1 MRRNYRCRSTCAR
14 AGVRLAAAA
23 LACAGGAAWADQQ
36 TTQPTEEA
44 APPGGLQE
52 VVVTATRREQSLSKV
67 PISVTALTQENLDLR
82 GIKDFSEVARFTPG
96 VNFDTSGTNNIS
108 IRGIAGTGGAG
119 TTGIYIDDTPIQMRA
134 LAFSPDE
141 ALPKAFDID
150 RVEVLRGPQGTL
162 FGAGSEGGTVRYI
175 TTQPSVT
182 KTSLYSR
189 AEFAATERGDPSY
202 EAGVAAGGPLV
213 EGTLGVRL
221 TVWFRRDGGWI
232 DQLDP
237 YTLTTVE
244 FNANHEDNALAR
256 LAFLWTPNEHWSI
269 TPSIYYQDRKRH
281 NGEDYW
287 PLYSNPGTGEF
298 VNADPNARNSPDQ
311 FYLGSLKIEGD
322 VGTSARLIS
331 NTSYYHRTN
340 ETGYEGT
347 LYNLGYYQTQNAA
360 PIFCNPTLS
369 PAVCPTGSPWLV
381 PYPLLDAS
389 GLHVPGLNYRA
400 PAAINNGQQNI
411 TQEFRLQSTDANSR
425 LVWTTG
431 IFLTDNRQTYLEQIH
446 DPMLGQLTNAVF
458 GDPTFTDIFCYIDP
472 ATGNC
477 IGVNYDPAYP
487 DDAYFLKTSSKD
499 TQAALF
505 GEATYSMTE
514 RLKATVGARWSRMKY
529 TFDTLTGGPQ
539 LYAATRTGTGDIS
552 ENAFT
557 PKVSLQFQADPNDMY
572 YTTYA
577 KGFRPG
583 GANNPIPNAACPTD
597 FQNFGIDHV
606 GTDPGGSQ
614 GTFRSDSVNSFEV
627 GAKNNFNNRVR
638 LATSLYY
645 IKWNNIQQLIVPP
658 VCQISF
664 IANTGAAVAKGAD
677 LQADIAA
684 TDNLTLE
691 LALGYTDARYTEDFS
706 LSNTGLD
713 PRPLVANGD
722 AIIGASSE
730 AGGGQPT
737 APFTAAL
744 GVEYRFNLASHDAFV
759 RVDGEYQGRARWPT
773 AGLDANTSQYD
784 PAAFV
789 LPSTTFV
796 SLRGGMQFGP
806 WSVQGFVDNL
816 TDTHAL
822 TAYNYTI
829 CSNPGAGPGIA
840 CVPTTPGASR
850 LQRAY
855 TFRPSTIG
863 LTLIF
868 RQ

>member
-1 MRRNYRCRSTCAR
+1 MRRSHRYGSICAR
-14 AGVRLAAAA
+14 AGAQLIAAA
-23 LACAGGAAWADQQ
+23 LACGSAASWGDQQ
-36 TTQPTEEA
+36 PAQPTQEA
-44 APPGGLQE
+44 TPTVGLQE
-52 VVVTATRREQSLSKV
+52 VVVTATRREESLSKV

-141 ALPKAFDID
+141 ALPKSFDID

-162 FGAGSEGGTVRYI
+162 FGSGSEGGTVRYI

-182 KTSLYSR
+182 KTSIYSR
-189 AEFAATERGDPSY
+189 AELATTQGGDLSY
-202 EAGVAAGGPLV
+202 EAGVAAGGPLI
-213 EGTLGVRL
+213 EGTLGARL
-221 TVWFRRDGGWI
+221 TVWYRRDGGWI

-237 YTLTTVE
+237 YSLTTVE
-244 FNANHEDNALAR
+244 RNANHEENALIR
-256 LAFLWTPNEHWSI
+256 LAALWVPNEHWSI

-287 PLYSNPGTGEF
+287 PLYSNPGNNQF
-298 VNADPNARNSPDQ
+298 VNADPTARSSPDQ
-311 FYLGSLKIEGD
+311 FYLTALKIEGD
-322 VGTSARLIS
+322 VGSARLIS
-331 NTSYYHRTN
+331 NTSYYHREN
-340 ETGYEGT
+340 QTGYEGT
-347 LYNLGYYQTQNAA
+347 LYNLGYYQTQNAS
-360 PIFCNPTLS
+360 PIFLNDPSVPT
-369 PAVCPTGSPWLV
+369 WLV

-389 GLHVPGLNYRA
+389 GLHVPGLDYRA
-400 PAAINNGQQNI
+400 PSAINNGQQNI
-411 TQEFRLQSTDANSR
+411 TQEIRLQSTDPNAR

-446 DPMLGQLTNAVF
+446 DPMLDQLTNLVL
-458 GDPTFTDIFCYIDP
+458 GLPYTQVFCYLDP
-472 ATGNC
+472 SGNC
-477 IGVNYDPAYP
+477 VPVPYDPAYP
-487 DDAYFLKTSSKD
+487 DDSYFLKTSSKD

-505 GEATYSMTE
+505 GEFTYAMTE
-514 RLKATVGARWSRMKY
+514 RVKATVGARFSRMKY

-539 LYAATRTGTGDIS
+539 LYAPTRPGTGDIS

-572 YTTYA
+572 YATYA

-597 FQNFGIDHV
+597 FANFGIQ
-606 GTDPGGSQ
+606 TDPP
-614 GTFRSDSVNSFEV
+614 TFSSDSVNSFEV
-627 GAKNNFNNRVR
+627 GAKNNFKNRVR
-638 LATSLYY
+638 LAASVYY
-645 IKWNNIQQLIVPP
+645 IKWSNIQQLIVPP

-664 IANTGAAVAKGAD
+664 VANTGAAVAKGAD
-677 LQADIAA
+677 LQADVSV

-691 LALGYTDARYTEDFS
+691 LATGYTDARYTEDFR
-706 LSNTGLD
+706 LSSTGVD

-737 APFTAAL
+737 APFTVSVGA
-744 GVEYRFNLASHDAFV
+744 EYRFTIGSHDTFV
-759 RVDGEYQGRARWPT
+759 RIDGEYEARAKWPT
-773 AGLDANTSQYD
+773 AGLDGNTSQYD
-784 PAAFV
+784 PANFV

-796 SLRGGMQFGP
+796 SMRGGMQFGP
-806 WSVQGFVDNL
+806 WSLQGFVDNL
-816 TDTHAL
+816 TNTHDL

-829 CSNPGAGPGIA
+829 CSNPGDPPGVA
-840 CVPTTPGASR
+840 CYPNTPGASR
-850 LQRAY
+850 LQRAF
-855 TFRPSTIG
+855 TFRPRTFG
-863 LTLIF
+863 LTMIF

>member
-1 MRRNYRCRSTCAR
+1 MRRDHRYGFMCAR
-14 AGVRLAAAA
+14 AGVQLVAAA
-23 LACAGGAAWADQQ
+23 LALGSGAAWADQQ
-36 TTQPTEEA
+36 PTQQPAEETTPSV
-44 APPGGLQE
+44 GLQE

-67 PISVTALTQENLDLR
+67 PISVTALTQESLDQR

-108 IRGIAGTGGAG
+108 IRGISGTGGAG

-141 ALPKAFDID
+141 ALPKSFDID

-162 FGAGSEGGTVRYI
+162 FGSGSEGGTVRYI
-175 TTQPSVT
+175 TTQPSLT
-182 KTSLYSR
+182 KTSIYSR
-189 AEFAATERGDPSY
+189 MELSGTERGDPSY
-202 EAGVAAGGPLV
+202 EAGVAVGGPLV
-213 EGTLGVRL
+213 AGTLGARL
-221 TVWFRRDGGWI
+221 TVWYRRDGGWI
-232 DQLDP
+232 DQIDP
-237 YTLTTVE
+237 YTLNTVQ
-244 FNANHEDNALAR
+244 FNANHEENALIR
-256 LAFLWTPNEHWSI
+256 LAVLWAPSEHWSV

-287 PLYSNPGTGEF
+287 PLYSNPGNAEF

-311 FYLGSLKIEGD
+311 FYLPAIKIEGD
-322 VGTSARLIS
+322 VGSARLIS
-331 NTSYYHRTN
+331 NTSYYHRENT
-340 ETGYEGT
+340 TGYEGT

-360 PIFCNPTLS
+360 PIFLEPWNCTP
-369 PAVCPTGSPWLV
+369 PASSSNCF
-381 PYPLLDAS
+381 PLLDAG
-389 GLHVPGLNYRA
+389 GLHVPGGLQYRA
-400 PAAINNGQQNI
+400 PSSIQNGQQNV
-411 TQEFRLQSTDANSR
+411 TQEIRLQSADSNSR
-425 LVWTTG
+425 LLWTAG
-431 IFLTDNRQTYLEQIH
+431 VFANENRQTYFEQIN

-458 GDPTFTDIFCYIDP
+458 GDPNFTDFFCYLDS
-472 ATGNC
+472 TGQC
-477 IGVNYDPAYP
+477 AGP
-487 DDAYFLKTSSKD
+487 DGYVPGFGTDSYFLKTSSKD
-499 TQAALF
+499 QQIALF
-505 GEATYSMTE
+505 GELTFAMTE
-514 RLKATVGARWSRMKY
+514 QLKLTVGARESHMKY
-529 TFDTLTGGPQ
+529 SFDTYTGGPQ
-539 LYAATRTGTGDIS
+539 LYAPPRLGTGDIT

-557 PKVSLQFQADPNDMY
+557 PKVSVQFQADPNDMY
-572 YTTYA
+572 YATYA

-597 FQNFGIDHV
+597 FANFGIQ
-606 GTDPGGSQ
+606 TDPG
-614 GTFRSDSVNSFEV
+614 TFSSDSVNSFEV

-638 LATSLYY
+638 LATSVYY
-645 IKWNNIQQLIVPP
+645 IKWDNIQQLIVPP

-677 LQADIAA
+677 LQADVAV

-691 LALGYTDARYTEDFS
+691 LATGYTNARYTEDFRFS
-706 LSNTGLD
+706 STGVD

-722 AIIGASSE
+722 GIIGASSE

-737 APFTAAL
+737 APFTAAM
-744 GVEYRFNLASHDAFV
+744 GVEYRFNVASHEAFV
-759 RVDGEYQGRARWPT
+759 RVDGEYEGRARWATP
-773 AGLDANTSQYD
+773 GLDPNTSQYD
-784 PAAFV
+784 PANFV

-829 CSNPGAGPGIA
+829 CSNPGDVPGVA

-850 LQRAY
+850 LQRAF

-863 LTLIF
+863 ITLIF